1 MTAKAG
7 KLALLWPRDVSKW
20 HANRPP
26 DYRLHRVFEAM
37 AALGIE
43 ARCQPCTVTK
53 HRPFKAEL
61 SVFRRGSRT
70 APQKLKSH
78 RRCAAAVYPYQ
89 RPVCVGRPAC
99 RLICEGEGEG
109 EYGAPVGIIVDTDIS
124 PMQPHDLLYDGEA
137 EARAKR
143 GSPSATPESIED
155 PLAVL
160 RGNAGSLIRY
170 AYASVLAHTHNH
182 FCPWRGMEDCVLD
195 EVPKCIFDRMYVPLH

>member
-1 MTAKAG
+1 MPETVFAAR
-7 KLALLWPRDVSKW
+7 ALTKTYTSGEVEV
-20 HANRPP
+20 HA
-26 DYRLHRVFEAM
+26 L
-37 AALGIE
+37 
-43 ARCQPCTVTK
+43 
-53 HRPFKAEL
+53 
-61 SVFRRGSRT
+61 RG
-70 APQKLKSH
+70 LD
-78 RRCAAAVYPYQ
+78 
-89 RPVCVGRPAC
+89 PVCVGRPAC

-143 GSPSATPESIED
+143 GSPSAAPESIED

-160 RGNAGSLIRY
+160 RGNAGSLVRY

-195 EVPKCIFDRMYVPLH
+195 EVPKCIFDRMYVPLHLNRLIGAVVGDGPLLGERPGSHRRDSA